1 MLKDSGRCFAC
12 GKDNPQGLK
21 LDVKKAPDGV
31 RVDYVLP
38 EHFAGWQG
46 IAHGGI
52 VATILDELLAW
63 ACTASGRNCVTAE
76 MTVRYRK
83 PVKTGQPLSGF
94 GRVASEKGRLLF
106 TEARLIDESG
116 TLVAEASG
124 KMMRV
129 EDGNVR

>member
-21 LDVKKAPDGV
+21 LEVRKTSEGV
-31 RVDYVLP
+31 ELDYVLP

-63 ACTASGRNCVTAE
+63 ACTNAGRNCVTAE

-83 PVKTGQPLSGF
+83 PVKTGSPLRGF
-94 GRVASEKGRLLF
+94 GRVTGQKGRLLF
-106 TEARLIDESG
+106 TEARLLDESG
-116 TLVAEASG
+116 ELVAEATG

-129 EDGNVR
+129 AGDVRE

>member
-1 MLKDSGRCFAC
+1 VLKDSGRCFAC

-21 LDVKKAPDGV
+21 LQVRKTPDGV
-31 RVDYVLP
+31 ELDYALR

-63 ACTASGRNCVTAE
+63 ACTNAGRNCVTAE

-83 PVKTGQPLSGF
+83 PVRTGQPINGI
-94 GRVASEKGRLLF
+94 GRITEDRGRLILA
-106 TEARLIDESG
+106 EARLLDASG
-116 TLVAEASG
+116 QLLAEATG

-129 EDGNVR
+129 AGDVRE

>member
-21 LDVKKAPDGV
+21 LEIRKTPGGV
-31 RVDYVLP
+31 ELDYILP
-38 EHFAGWQG
+38 EYFAGWQG

-63 ACTASGRNCVTAE
+63 ACTNSGRNCVTAE
-76 MTVRYRK
+76 MTVRFRK
-83 PVKTGQPLSGF
+83 PVRTGSPLRGF
-94 GRVASEKGRLLF
+94 GRVTDEKGRLLYA
-106 TEARLIDESG
+106 EARLLDESG

-129 EDGNVR
+129 EDANVQ

>member
-12 GKDNPQGLK
+12 GKDNSQGLK
-21 LDVKKAPDGV
+21 LEVRKAPDGV
-31 RVDYVLP
+31 EVDYVLP

-63 ACTASGRNCVTAE
+63 ACTNSGRNCVTAE
-76 MTVRYRK
+76 MTVRYRQ
-83 PVKTGQPLSGF
+83 PVKTGSPLKGF
-94 GRVASEKGRLLF
+94 GRVVSEKGRLLF
-106 TEARLIDESG
+106 AEARLLDESG
-116 TLVAEASG
+116 TLVAEAMG

-129 EDGNVR
+129 EGDVRE

>member
-12 GKDNPQGLK
+12 GKDNPQGLRLEVRK
-21 LDVKKAPDGV
+21 TPDGV
-31 RVDYVLP
+31 ELDYVLP

-63 ACTASGRNCVTAE
+63 ACTNVGRNCVTAE
-76 MTVRYRK
+76 MTVRYRR
-83 PVKTGQPLSGF
+83 PVRTGQPVRGF
-94 GRVASEKGRLLF
+94 GRVTGEKGRLLF
-106 TEARLIDESG
+106 TEAGLVDETG
-116 TLVAEASG
+116 ALVAEATG

-129 EDGNVR
+129 EGRVEE

>member
-1 MLKDSGRCFAC
+1 VLKDSGRCFAC
-12 GKDNPQGLK
+12 GKDNPQGLRLEVRK
-21 LDVKKAPDGV
+21 TPEGV
-31 RVDYVLP
+31 GLDYVLP

-63 ACTASGRNCVTAE
+63 ACTNSGRNCVTAE

-83 PVKTGQPLSGF
+83 PVKTGQPLKGF
-94 GRVASEKGRLLF
+94 GRVTGEKGKLLF
-106 TEARLIDESG
+106 TEATLLDESG
-116 TLVAEASG
+116 ALVAEATG

-129 EDGNVR
+129 EGHVDQ

>member
-12 GKDNPQGLK
+12 GKDNPQGLRLEVRK
-21 LDVKKAPDGV
+21 TPEGV
-31 RVDYVLP
+31 GLDYVLP

-63 ACTASGRNCVTAE
+63 ACTNSGRNCVTAE

-83 PVKTGQPLSGF
+83 PVKTGQPLKGF
-94 GRVASEKGRLLF
+94 GRVTGEKGKLLF
-106 TEARLIDESG
+106 TEATLLDESG
-116 TLVAEASG
+116 ALVAEATG

-129 EDGNVR
+129 EGHVDQ